1 MSDVKR
7 QEIEEGFRFE
17 YKGRLELRNEDPC
30 LNAFSDAKRREIV
43 FEKWFNLLKLQC
55 MRPKVCP
62 KKNPVFSVMIVNIEK
77 EKSPFPNY

>member
-7 QEIEEGFRFE
+7 QEIEGGFRFE
-17 YKGRLELRNEDPC
+17 YKGRLELRNEDPR

-62 KKNPVFSVMIVNIEK
+62 QKKPGFSVMIVNIEK